1 MIYSV
6 IIKPNSR
13 KGPLVEPQDDK
24 SLLVYVRE
32 PATEGKANTALV
44 KLSAEYFNVPK
55 TRVTVV
61 RGLTS
66 KHKLVEV
73 EA

>member
-6 IIKPNSR
+6 TIKPNSR
-13 KGPLVEPQDDK
+13 KGPLVEPQNDK

-44 KLSAEYFNVPK
+44 KLLAEYFNVPK

-66 KHKLVEV
+66 RHKLVEV
-73 EA
+73 ET